1 MGTINVTESDF
12 EQLVENSDIPVLV
25 DFWAEWCGPCKM
37 IAPTIEKI
45 SQDFSGKLLVAKVDI
60 DTNPDLSEKYN
71 IRSIPS
77 LLFMNKGAPI
87 EMIVGAVT
95 REMLI
100 DRINQLV

>member
-1 MGTINVTESDF
+1 MDNLTTESLAQTL
-12 EQLVENSDIPVLV
+12 ESSDIPVLI

>member
-1 MGTINVTESDF
+1 MGTINVTTETFD
-12 EQLVENSDIPVLV
+12 EIVVQAELPVLV

-37 IAPTIEKI
+37 IAPTVEKI

-77 LLFMNKGAPI
+77 LLFINKGAPI
-87 EMIVGAVT
+87 EMIVGAVN

-100 DRINQLV
+100 DKINQLV